1 MKTNSSRNKIWIVVG
16 VSTALLLFLF
26 AFFIDLGDLVRL
38 FKAINWWNFIGVTA
52 VLLAGYIFLT
62 IRLRYILLNEPGW
75 EETFYANSIGFMYH
89 IALFVPAMVARV
101 VAIGM
106 VTPISM
112 PQAYSALL
120 VERLLEQ
127 VMRLS
132 ATILVVLLLSS
143 EQTHPTTSIG
153 GTLIFVIVLF
163 GAIFWTV
170 RHRERVIDTLTF
182 RLSRWGYFSKEQI
195 RSTTST
201 MLQSL
206 DAISSGRHLMVNLLL
221 SYAAWISFFI
231 FHYLVLA
238 ALPLKLSTNQM
249 LLIAAAV
256 LAVMPP
262 SVNVMLVVYHVIVI
276 VLLVTF
282 QLTNT
287 TVAATYAIILHLI
300 QMICWTILGMGAL
313 RRTGLKRR
321 QIIDEIKSYL
331 HKGSEALEAGN
342 A

>member
-1 MKTNSSRNKIWIVVG
+1 VG
-16 VSTALLLFLF
+16 NLFLT
-26 AFFIDLGDLVRL
+26 V
-38 FKAINWWNFIGVTA
+38 
-52 VLLAGYIFLT
+52 
-62 IRLRYILLNEPGW
+62 RLRYILLNKSGRW
-75 EETFYANSIGFMYH
+75 ETFYANSIGFMYH

-106 VTPISM
+106 VTPVSM

-132 ATILVVLLLSS
+132 AAILVVLLISS
-143 EQTHPTTSIG
+143 EQTHPTTSVG
-153 GTLIFVIVLF
+153 GTLILLIALF

-170 RHRERVIDTLTF
+170 RHREWVIDSLTF
-182 RLSRWGYFSKEQI
+182 RLTRWGYFKEEQI
-195 RSTTST
+195 RSTAST

-206 DAISSGRHLMVNLLL
+206 DAVSSTRRLLISVLL
-221 SYAAWISFFI
+221 SYAAWLSFFI

-238 ALPLKLSTNQM
+238 ALPLNLSTNQM

-256 LAVMPP
+256 LVVMPP
-262 SVNVMLVVYHVIVI
+262 SINVMLIVYHIVVI

-287 TVAATYAIILHLI
+287 TVAATYAITLHLV
-300 QMICWTILGMGAL
+300 QMICWTILGMWAS
-313 RRTGLKRR
+313 RQTGLKRQ
-321 QIIDEIKSYL
+321 QIINAVKSYV
-331 HKGSEALEAGN
+331 HKGSEESEAGN
-342 A
+342 ASNLPA